1 MLYLCAWEFFSSL
14 VSRKLLIW
22 WKIGWGHTYRK
33 RRGGVE
39 GGRQGR
45 EGGCSQRGRQQN
57 FGFFC
62 PGWSYLRNSRPLR
75 KVTPTSISMRRGRPP
90 SWTVFPS
97 NSKSTE
103 KLKADFKNN
112 YEIVL
117 NFSWIVYFRSRCQ
130 RFEVS
135 LICFAKDRAQVLSTR
150 PTFLSFVLLRNM
162 KSQLQEV
169 YYDCGYDEK
178 GRQKHLL
185 TSNKSIDKSK
195 SDFAKK
201 YRSIEI

>member
-1 MLYLCAWEFFSSL
+1 MCWRWS
-14 VSRKLLIW
+14 
-22 WKIGWGHTYRK
+22 TRK
-33 RRGGVE
+33 RRWLKP
-39 GGRQGR
+39 
-45 EGGCSQRGRQQN
+45 N
-57 FGFFC
+57 YGFFC
-62 PGWSYLRNSRPLR
+62 PGWSYLRYWHLLR
-75 KVTPTSISMRRGRPP
+75 KVTPTSISMGRARPP

-97 NSKSTE
+97 NSKNAQ
-103 KLKADFKNN
+103 KLKADLKNN

-162 KSQLQEV
+162 KSHLQEI
-169 YYDCGYDEK
+169 YCDCRYDET

-185 TSNKSIDKSK
+185 TSCTYCFID
-195 SDFAKK
+195 
-201 YRSIEI
+201 